1 MARYSIRFKRS
12 VAKDLKSIPKR
23 DVQRIMNRIESLADD
38 PRPPQA
44 EMLTGND
51 KYRIR
56 QGVYRILYQIEDEV
70 LTVCVVKVAH
80 RREVYR
86 SV

>member
-1 MARYSIRFKRS
+1 MARYSIVFRASIR
-12 VAKDLKSIPKR
+12 KDLRKIPKQ
-23 DVQRIMNRIESLADD
+23 DVRRIMARIESLADD

-44 EMLTGND
+44 EMLTGDD

-56 QGVYRILYQIEDEV
+56 QGNYRILYSIEDDRLV
-70 LTVCVVKVAH
+70 VSVVKVGH

-86 SV
+86 R

>member
-1 MARYSIRFKRS
+1 MARYSIGFKKS
-12 VAKDLKSIPKR
+12 VAKDLKSIPKK
-23 DVQRIMNRIESLADD
+23 DVQRIMARIESLADE

-44 EMLTGND
+44 EMLTGD
-51 KYRIR
+51 EKYRIR
-56 QGVYRILYQIEDEV
+56 QGMYRILYRIEDEV
-70 LTVCVVKVAH
+70 LTVYVIKIGH

>member
-1 MARYSIRFKRS
+1 VARYSVRFRQS
-12 VAKDLKSIPKR
+12 VAKDLKAIPKR
-23 DVQRIMNRIESLADD
+23 DVQRIMARIGSLAED

-44 EMLTGND
+44 EKLTGDD

-70 LTVCVVKVAH
+70 LTVCVVKVGH
-80 RREVYR
+80 RKEIYR
-86 SV
+86 SI

>member
-1 MARYSIRFKRS
+1 MARYSLRFKRS
-12 VAKDLKSIPKR
+12 VAKDLKSIPKS
-23 DVQRIMNRIESLADD
+23 DVQRIMARIEALADD

-44 EMLTGND
+44 EMLTGDD

-56 QGVYRILYQIEDEV
+56 QGVYRILYQIEDDV
-70 LTVCVVKVAH
+70 LTVCVVKIGH